1 MQFNHDSN
9 KSWSQALYDKLQ
21 QCIDHHQLAAKY
33 AEMTELINA
42 TDDDE
47 FDLIWDEFWELSCS
61 INLHIESY
69 DPDTTYKDDIMSR
82 YNAIAEYME
91 RNDIE
96 QI

>member
-1 MQFNHDSN
+1 MQFNHDGN

-21 QCIDHHQLAAKY
+21 QLIDQHQLATKY

-47 FDLIWDEFWELSCS
+47 FDLIWDEFWDLSCS

-69 DPDTTYKDDIMSR
+69 DPDTTYKDDIISR

-91 RNDIE
+91 CNDIE

>member
-1 MQFNHDSN
+1 MQFNYVCT
-9 KSWSQALYDKLQ
+9 KGWTQPYLDKLQ
-21 QCIDHHQLAAKY
+21 QLVDQRQLATKY
-33 AEMTELINA
+33 VEMTELINA
-42 TDDDE
+42 TDDDR

-69 DPDTTYKDDIMSR
+69 DPDTSYKDDIMSR

>member
-1 MQFNHDSN
+1 MQFNYVCT
-9 KSWSQALYDKLQ
+9 KGWPQPYLDKLQ
-21 QCIDHHQLAAKY
+21 QLVDQYQLATKY

-61 INLHIESY
+61 INLYIESY
-69 DPDTTYKDDIMSR
+69 DTDATYKDDIMSR

-91 RNDIE
+91 RNGIE